1 MFAKDV
7 NKKLM
12 EKVGL
17 NSILMSYGNYEYL
30 NAMEE
35 LRIDLLYKMR
45 SESLKAHMFK
55 RSIQRKER
63 LVAYIQYFI
72 EEELKYGIISSRF
85 NESAG

>member
-1 MFAKDV
+1 MFGKDV

-30 NAMEE
+30 NAMDE
-35 LRIDLLYKMR
+35 LRTDLLFKMR

-55 RSIQRKER
+55 RNIQRKER

-72 EEELKYGIISSRF
+72 EE
-85 NESAG
+85 